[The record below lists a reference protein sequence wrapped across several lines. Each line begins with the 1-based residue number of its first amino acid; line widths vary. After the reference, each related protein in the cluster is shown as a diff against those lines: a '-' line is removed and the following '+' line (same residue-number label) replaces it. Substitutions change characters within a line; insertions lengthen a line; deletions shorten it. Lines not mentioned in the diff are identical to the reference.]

1 MNGGILPLLMIF
13 ATVGLALSLVGRRD
27 ALLGLAAI
35 LMSALAVSLFLHVP
49 PEASKFI
56 FAGLFVSTIITASSL
71 YLPRAWPRSWTISV
85 ALNAG
90 GWAGALAS
98 VSAMQNA
105 LCLGLPL
112 CLLCLPGRWI
122 DRRGFGL
129 GLKVAASWMIAISS
143 LSLFVSM
150 MPHPGYVPDHME

>member
-1 MNGGILPLLMIF
+1 MNGGILPLLLIC

-35 LMSALAVSLFLHVP
+35 LLSALAVSLFP
-49 PEASKFI
+49 ITPDASNII
-56 FAGLFVSTIITASSL
+56 FAGLFVSTIITAMLL
-71 YLPRAWPRSWTISV
+71 YLPRAWPRRWAIPV
-85 ALNAG
+85 AVNAG

-98 VSAMQNA
+98 LSSLQNA
-105 LCLGLPL
+105 LWLALPL
-112 CLLCLPGRWI
+112 CLLCIPGRWI
-122 DRRGFGL
+122 DRRGLGI

>member
-1 MNGGILPLLMIF
+1 MNGGILPILLIC

-27 ALLGLAAI
+27 AWLGLAAI
-35 LMSALAVSLFLHVP
+35 LVSALVVSRFP
-49 PEASKFI
+49 ISPDASKI
-56 FAGLFVSTIITASSL
+56 VFAGLFVSTIVTAVL
-71 YLPRAWPRSWTISV
+71 IYLPRTWPRRWAIPV
-85 ALNAG
+85 AGNAG

-98 VSAMQNA
+98 LADRHNA
-105 LCLGLPL
+105 LWLALPL

-122 DRRGFGL
+122 DQRGLGI